1 MDLHNFTKKAPARF
15 SNFTITSIF
24 LLIDLIAIVSSF
36 LLSYFLRQSLGQ
48 NLEFYS
54 PLRSGLTFYFSFWP
68 ILLIWPAIFWLE
80 KLYPGLWLTESEIVK
95 RVIRGT
101 TLASLIVITTTF
113 LTKTGVEFSRPIIAG
128 WWFISLVLL
137 PLGRVLAGLLIGG
150 LGLHGSLAVML
161 GAGRTAEVI
170 LDGLWGQRIPVIRA
184 VALFDD
190 DERKHGREIYGVEVV
205 GPIQLAPAW
214 ASKRKIQAVIIAMP
228 GVPRDILVPIIDRI
242 GIAFRRVIVIPDLFG
257 LSTSDTDIHEIEGVQ
272 VLELHRNLFLRRNRF
287 IKRATDFGIAVA
299 GGVLSLPFLAL
310 ISLAIVIESGRP
322 IFYKHKRIGLHGE
335 EFSAW
340 KFRTMVRNAHEVLN
354 QFLTNDED
362 LRREWEST
370 QKLKFDPRLTRVG
383 KFLRRFS
390 LDEIPQMINVLRG
403 EMSLI
408 GPRPIIEDEISKYG
422 YAIELYKQVRPGL
435 TGLWQVRGRSD
446 VDYNE
451 RVRLDTYYVRN
462 WSIWLDIV
470 ILVRTVWVV
479 LAGIG
484 AY

>member
-1 MDLHNFTKKAPARF
+1 MDMHSFTKKASARF
-15 SNFTITSIF
+15 SSYTITLIF
-24 LLIDLIAIVSSF
+24 LIADLLAIVIAFLCSF
-36 LLSYFLRQSLGQ
+36 LIRQSLGHT
-48 NLEFYS
+48 LELLT
-54 PLRSGLTFYFSFWP
+54 PLRGNLVFYFSFWP
-68 ILLIWPAIFWLE
+68 ILFIWPIIFWLE
-80 KLYPGLWLTESEIVK
+80 KLYPGLWLTESEVVK
-95 RVIRGT
+95 RVMRGT

-113 LTKTGVEFSRPIIAG
+113 LTKTGGEFSRPIRAG

-137 PLGRVLAGLLIGG
+137 PLGRVLAGFLIGG
-150 LGLHGSLAVML
+150 LGFHGSIAVML
-161 GAGRTAEVI
+161 GAGRTAEVV
-170 LDGLWGQRIPVIRA
+170 LEGLGGQRVQAIRP

-190 DERKHGREIYGVEVV
+190 DERKHGREIYGVKVV

-214 ASKRKIQAVIIAMP
+214 ASKRKIRAVIIAMP

-242 GIAFRRVIVIPDLFG
+242 GIGFRRVIVIPDLFG
-257 LSTSDTDIHEIEGVQ
+257 LSTTDTDIHEIEGVQ

-287 IKRATDFGIAVA
+287 IKRATDFGIAIV

-340 KFRTMVRNAHEVLN
+340 KFRTMVKNAHEVLD
-354 QFLTNDED
+354 QFLTSDDD
-362 LRREWEST
+362 LLREWEST
-370 QKLKFDPRLTRVG
+370 QKLKFDPRLTKVG
-383 KFLRRFS
+383 KLLRRFS
-390 LDEIPQMINVLRG
+390 LDEVPQIINVLRG

-408 GPRPIIEDEISKYG
+408 GPRPIIEDEVSKYG

-479 LAGIG
+479 TAGVG